1 MTDKLTKQLFL
12 LLAAGLPLASY
23 ASPPETGPQP
33 IPLYGENTPA
43 ESNGMSREGVTLTA
57 DILTGAADADYFL
70 LKPDPDKTSGMAVVI
85 CPGGGYGCTCYG
97 YEGLGPAEWLREQG
111 ILAVVLRYRVPN
123 GHGSIPLADAEQA
136 LRTVRSH
143 AAEWGVNPSRIGVM
157 GFSAGGHLAA
167 TASTLFTGLSRRT
180 RSPADR
186 ASADPAGNT
195 AHRSR
200 YATRF
205 YNPVL
210 PGHHDGSPMDT
221 RRFPK
226 KPARSESL
234 RIGNRTVQRGK
245 AGNGRN
251 AAGLY
256 RSEQRGQIGLAGK
269 QRSLLRSI
277 AQTPYTCRIAH
288 ISGRPARFR
297 VENGFSL
304 PRRNGCVAGP
314 LAARNQCRKI

>member
-12 LLAAGLPLASY
+12 LLAAGLPLASH

-167 TASTLFTGLSRRT
+167 TASTLLTDPPVF
-180 RSPADR
+180 
-186 ASADPAGNT
+186 AS
-195 AHRSR
+195 
-200 YATRF
+200 
-205 YNPVL
+205 
-210 PGHHDGSPMDT
+210 
-221 RRFPK
+221 
-226 KPARSESL
+226 
-234 RIGNRTVQRGK
+234 
-245 AGNGRN
+245 
-251 AAGLY
+251 
-256 RSEQRGQIGLAGK
+256 
-269 QRSLLRSI
+269 
-277 AQTPYTCRIAH
+277 
-288 ISGRPARFR
+288 
-297 VENGFSL
+297 
-304 PRRNGCVAGP
+304 
-314 LAARNQCRKI
+314 

>member
-12 LLAAGLPLASY
+12 LLAAGLPLASH

-97 YEGLGPAEWLREQG
+97 YEGLG
-111 ILAVVLRYRVPN
+111 RV
-123 GHGSIPLADAEQA
+123 
-136 LRTVRSH
+136 
-143 AAEWGVNPSRIGVM
+143 
-157 GFSAGGHLAA
+157 
-167 TASTLFTGLSRRT
+167 ASRT
-180 RSPADR
+180 RYFGGSAALPRTERPRLDSSGRCGTGPADGAQSCCR
-186 ASADPAGNT
+186 MGRQSVTHRRHGLFGRGTPRRNRIDT

>member
-12 LLAAGLPLASY
+12 LLAAGLPLASH

-70 LKPDPDKTSGMAVVI
+70 LKPDPDKTTGMAVVI

-143 AAEWGVNPSRIGVM
+143 ATEWGVDPSRIGVM

-167 TASTLFTGLSRRT
+167 TASTLLT
-180 RSPADR
+180 
-186 ASADPAGNT
+186 DP
-195 AHRSR
+195 
-200 YATRF
+200 
-205 YNPVL
+205 
-210 PGHHDGSPMDT
+210 DT
-221 RRFPK
+221 RPDFTILFYPVITMDERYTHKVSREELIGRDAPIELVDRYSNEKQVSDRTPVTFLALSDDDGGVPPVNSTMYYEALK
-226 KPARSESL
+226 AHGVPAELHVYPSGGHGWGWLETFKYHDELRTSL
-234 RIGNRTVQRGK
+234 DRWLKEI
-245 AGNGRN
+245 
-251 AAGLY
+251 
-256 RSEQRGQIGLAGK
+256 
-269 QRSLLRSI
+269 
-277 AQTPYTCRIAH
+277 
-288 ISGRPARFR
+288 
-297 VENGFSL
+297 
-304 PRRNGCVAGP
+304 
-314 LAARNQCRKI
+314 RK

>member
-12 LLAAGLPLASY
+12 LLAAGLPLASH

-167 TASTLFTGLSRRT
+167 TASTLLT
-180 RSPADR
+180 
-186 ASADPAGNT
+186 DP
-195 AHRSR
+195 
-200 YATRF
+200 
-205 YNPVL
+205 
-210 PGHHDGSPMDT
+210 DT
-221 RRFPK
+221 RPDFTILFYPVITMDERYTHKVSREELIGRDAPIELVDRYSNEKQVSDRTPVTFLALSDDDGGVPPVNSTMYYEALK
-226 KPARSESL
+226 AHGVPAELHVYPSGGHGWGWLETFKYHDELRTSL
-234 RIGNRTVQRGK
+234 DRWLKEI
-245 AGNGRN
+245 
-251 AAGLY
+251 
-256 RSEQRGQIGLAGK
+256 
-269 QRSLLRSI
+269 
-277 AQTPYTCRIAH
+277 
-288 ISGRPARFR
+288 
-297 VENGFSL
+297 
-304 PRRNGCVAGP
+304 
-314 LAARNQCRKI
+314 RK